1 MSQSHLASLPVL
13 ACLLAACVPP
23 QARAQ
28 DASMPQARLEQVA
41 RAWVQRRVQ
50 AMGVPTAR
58 IEVLLLPAARRP
70 PDCAR
75 PLQVEVA
82 EVAAD
87 ERFDRLQLLVR
98 CPGGGE
104 VRFAARA
111 GAYVDA
117 VVARGEVAAGQ
128 PLRAEALGTGEQDLA
143 AIPDLLLSPDQAAGY
158 RARRTLRA
166 GQPLRRS
173 LLRGGSAVARGQPL
187 RIVATGQGFQI
198 AIAGTALEDGGVGDS
213 VRIRNTST
221 GKTTRARVLAP
232 GVVGLEAEAAP

>member
-1 MSQSHLASLPVL
+1 MS
-13 ACLLAACVPP
+13 
-23 QARAQ
+23 QARATT
-28 DASMPQARLEQVA
+28 ASL
-41 RAWVQRRVQ
+41 
-50 AMGVPTAR
+50 
-58 IEVLLLPAARRP
+58 
-70 PDCAR
+70 R
-75 PLQVEVA
+75 PL
-82 EVAAD
+82 
-87 ERFDRLQLLVR
+87 
-98 CPGGGE
+98 
-104 VRFAARA
+104 
-111 GAYVDA
+111 YVDA

-173 LLRGGSAVARGQPL
+173 LLRGGSAVAHGQPL

-232 GVVGLEAEAAP
+232 GVVGLEAEAAPWRGAGRRGQAWRLKQKAPRMRGFCVAGNGGYGWTRTTDPSIMSAVL